1 MKKALNLSRWR
12 EPSVCRL
19 GSRKQG
25 GVFRWRSTASS
36 VGQGCGA
43 RITFTFQIMVLA
55 NEYLGGK
62 EGVEGWTGDC

>member
-1 MKKALNLSRWR
+1 M
-12 EPSVCRL
+12 CRL